1 MAEFKGKVIE
11 AYFSNNDK
19 DTICIMWRNGEELNE
34 FYIPVDPDAYYFKTL
49 IEEIPLEEIEEHTQ
63 KRAKVYMEEIKR
75 LAKRWS
81 LQEPK
86 DIDQKSIDKIV
97 NQRIENVITK
107 FDPKDKIQS
116 ELLFRIKLR
125 LFDVDDV
132 KNSKNTDGKS
142 MLRKAENPLDAI
154 LAYAEIIG
162 KLGKKVR
169 K

>member
-1 MAEFKGKVIE
+1 MAEFKGKIIE
-11 AYFSNNDK
+11 AYFTNNEK
-19 DTICIMWRNGEELNE
+19 DTICIMWRNGEELSE

-63 KRAKVYMEEIKR
+63 KRQKVIMEDMRELVR
-75 LAKRWS
+75 RFALS
-81 LQEPK
+81 EPK
-86 DIDQKSIDKIV
+86 DLDQKSIDKIV

-125 LFDVDDV
+125 LFDTDDV
-132 KNSKNTDGKS
+132 KNSKNVDGKS

>member
-63 KRAKVYMEEIKR
+63 KRAQVYMEEIKR

-86 DIDQKSIDKIV
+86 DLDQKSIDKIV

-107 FDPKDKIQS
+107 FDPEDKIQS

-125 LFDVDDV
+125 LFDTDDV
-132 KNSKNTDGKS
+132 KNSKNVDGKS
-142 MLRKAENPLDAI
+142 MLRKAKNPLDAI
-154 LAYAEIIG
+154 LAYAEVVG

>member
-1 MAEFKGKVIE
+1 
-11 AYFSNNDK
+11 
-19 DTICIMWRNGEELNE
+19 MWRNGEELNE

-49 IEEIPLEEIEEHTQ
+49 IEEIPLEEIEEHTK
-63 KRAKVYMEEIKR
+63 KRAVVYMEEIKR

-86 DIDQKSIDKIV
+86 DLDQKSIDKIV

-107 FDPKDKIQS
+107 FDPEDKIQS

-125 LFDVDDV
+125 LFDTDDV
-132 KNSKNTDGKS
+132 KNSKNVDGKS

>member
-75 LAKRWS
+75 GSIPRPIGLLARR
-81 LQEPK
+81 QNDFQP
-86 DIDQKSIDKIV
+86 
-97 NQRIENVITK
+97 
-107 FDPKDKIQS
+107 
-116 ELLFRIKLR
+116 
-125 LFDVDDV
+125 
-132 KNSKNTDGKS
+132 
-142 MLRKAENPLDAI
+142 A
-154 LAYAEIIG
+154 
-162 KLGKKVR
+162 VR
-169 K
+169 